1 MTNKTFTIPAKTI
14 KALHL
19 NGPVSA
25 WPDNGDWED
34 DNDWNWTV
42 GIAKTTFD
50 DATAYLVKPEDSVP
64 NTWGCIAENMD
75 REQAIA
81 LADLLNAIR

>member
-19 NGPVSA
+19 YGPVSA
-25 WPDNGDWED
+25 WPENGDWEEEH
-34 DNDWNWTV
+34 DWV
-42 GIAKTTFD
+42 IGMARITFD
-50 DATAYLVKPEDSVP
+50 DKTAYSVEYGGSVP
-64 NTWGCIAENMD
+64 NTWGCIAENVD
-75 REQAIA
+75 RDQAIA